1 MSSTSAPDQTPG
13 PRRQS
18 RGARTQGVLLDAA
31 EALIL
36 EGGCEAATITAISAR
51 AGVSVGALYHH
62 FTDREALLRA
72 VFDRAIEAYAAAS
85 REAAAPARWAG
96 ASVIDLLGGYIDF
109 MLEMGVRK
117 AASPSVVPLVLA
129 EHPEWRPR
137 LTAMQAEGRRHVAGL
152 ILQRRDQIGHADPD
166 MAVPVF
172 VDQLAAMLSARIDP
186 AQSGAVIARV
196 DDAVFKAELLTLG
209 ARYLGLTHDV

>member
-18 RGARTQGVLLDAA
+18 RGARTRGALLDAA
-31 EALIL
+31 EVLIL

-72 VFDRAIEAYAAAS
+72 VFDRAIDAYAAAS
-85 REAAAPARWAG
+85 REAAAPGRWAG

-109 MLEMGVRK
+109 MLAMGARK

-137 LTAMQAEGRRHVAGL
+137 LTAMQAEGRRHVARL
-152 ILQRRDQIGHADPD
+152 ILHRRDQIEHADPD

-209 ARYLGLTHDV
+209 ARYLDLSRTE